1 MPVTYTMK
9 KLAMRRWSFPM
20 MRRRLSTSERLSR
33 RRRISGRR
41 TPPRQARSLTLYDK
55 NHDRTEALTTTTMK
69 TARISPLRAHQDTAL
84 VLPQQRHTNLHR
96 AETSS
101 KGEDV
106 VATPEVVEAVD
117 VVPVAADGEVSTSP
131 GTVTQCL
138 LRGLLSPHNKRLLL
152 PHGPVLSLLL
162 KAQHQQCLTLAS
174 NSLPGLNSPHRGML
188 LLLQFLPRLLG
199 GQTPKVNRVQMVDH
213 LSILLSSLR

>member
-1 MPVTYTMK
+1 MRKSAT
-9 KLAMRRWSFPM
+9 RRWSSQTT
-20 MRRRLSTSERLSR
+20 RRRLNTSERLSR

-41 TPPRQARSLTLYDK
+41 TLPREAKSLTLYDK
-55 NHDRTEALTTTTMK
+55 NRDRTEALTTTMMK
-69 TARISPLRAHQDTAL
+69 MALISLSRDHQDTAL
-84 VLPQQRHTNLHR
+84 VLPQPRHTNLHR

-101 KGEDV
+101 REEDV
-106 VATPEVVEAVD
+106 VGTLEVVEAVD
-117 VVPVAADGEVSTSP
+117 EVPAVVDGEVSTSP

-188 LLLQFLPRLLG
+188 LLLLLQFLPRLLG
-199 GQTPKVNRVQMVDH
+199 GQTPKVNRLQMADH
-213 LSILLSSLR
+213 LSILLSLLR